1 MVKLAW
7 RPEGVVS
14 QKTML
19 NKIVQKSVLAAG
31 LLGFAASAVP
41 LNQDASFEPQPDI
54 RLAKLRQFFILRA
67 SPISHL
73 AEDFLRVADRH
84 GLDWR
89 LLPSIAIVESSGGKY
104 YPNNN
109 IFGWGN
115 GSTRFA
121 SIHRSLDV
129 IAAELTQIRYYRNKD
144 LNGFLRVYNPV
155 GDYPTRVKKVMR
167 SLDPQ
172 FRDTGR
178 IQVRVRPRLVP
189 QTI

>member
-1 MVKLAW
+1 MMNKLV
-7 RPEGVVS
+7 R
-14 QKTML
+14 
-19 NKIVQKSVLAAG
+19 KSVLVAG
-31 LLGFAASAVP
+31 LFGFAASAVP
-41 LNQDASFEPQPDI
+41 LNQKACFEPKPDA
-54 RLAKLRQFFILRA
+54 RLTKLRRFFILRA

-115 GSTRFA
+115 GSTRFT
-121 SIHRSLDV
+121 SIHRSIDV
-129 IAAELTQIRYYRNKD
+129 IGAQLAQIRYYKNKD

-155 GDYPTRVKKVMR
+155 GDYPSRVKKVMR
-167 SLDPQ
+167 ALDPQ
-172 FRDTGR
+172 FRDSGR
-178 IQVRVRPRLVP
+178 VVFPGQMLVA
-189 QTI
+189 QSI